1 MRKLFAMVL
10 VMMVAMAATAQTAT
24 FSIKVPELTKVAK
37 INKSGVNL
45 RKSPSAASPKL
56 TNGMMYSNSGAGYH
70 MEPGEFVPV
79 IAEENGWLQI
89 SVYEVE
95 YDSGRLKVAYP
106 WIKGSFCTVSEL
118 SNLNA
123 KFDPSTQ
130 EFNPMAATAPYKGLY
145 FGGQL
150 GGMDEPPYLF
160 VGVMDGNA
168 FYYKRYK
175 SSVDGW
181 HPEAGR
187 GIKCDKDE
195 YGSMN
200 ILYDRERMA
209 QYTSPLT
216 SGQILD
222 FSKLSASQISDIV
235 AFLNTENCNITA
247 MTLTLPGKSYHTV
260 WYFDWNKINFPS
272 KTISIPAK

>member
-1 MRKLFAMVL
+1 MVL
-10 VMMVAMAATAQTAT
+10 VMMVAMVATAQTAT

-45 RKSPSAASPKL
+45 RQSPSAASPKL
-56 TNGMMYSNSGAGYH
+56 TNGMIFRNSGASYH
-70 MEPGEFVPV
+70 MEQGEFVPV
-79 IAEENGWLQI
+79 IAEENGWLRI
-89 SVYEVE
+89 SVCGMDE
-95 YDSGRLKVAYP
+95 DGSLTVAYP

-118 SNLNA
+118 SKINA

-130 EFNPMAATAPYKGLY
+130 EFGPLAAAAPYNGLY
-145 FGGQL
+145 FGGQM

-160 VGVMDGNA
+160 VGVLDGNA
-168 FYYKRYK
+168 FYYKRYV

-181 HPEAGR
+181 HPEVGR

-209 QYTSPLT
+209 EYTSPMT
-216 SGQILD
+216 SGQTLD
-222 FSKLSASQISDIV
+222 FSKLSAAQIREIV
-235 AFLNTENCNITA
+235 SFLNTENCNITA

-260 WYFDWNKINFPS
+260 WYFDWDKINIPN
-272 KTISIPAK
+272 KTITIPTKR